1 MLGEAM
7 TVQLVPLAQYGI
19 LALKIVV
26 IVVLGL
32 VAQNLIRRS
41 LRRLAQKQFLTEPM
55 HVMLR
60 GIAWWAVL
68 ILVIL
73 MILQQLGVQ
82 VIGLWAGLLT
92 VAGMVTIG
100 FIAVWSVLSNIL
112 CALLLVI
119 FAPFRIGD
127 EIEIIEATGGA
138 GLRGKVVNLNV
149 LYTSLQEITDG
160 GLRDGVTHVPNNIFF
175 QKTIRQWQG
184 TNTTSLDAQLFKQSD
199 APAAATQSS

>member
-199 APAAATQSS
+199 VPAAETQSS

>member
-1 MLGEAM
+1 MSA
-7 TVQLVPLAQYGI
+7 QLAPFAQYGV
-19 LALKIVV
+19 LAIKLIV

-32 VAQNLIRRS
+32 AAQSLIRRS
-41 LRRLAQKQFLTEPM
+41 LAKLAQKQYLTEPL

-60 GIAWWAVL
+60 GIAWWAVS
-68 ILVIL
+68 IFVIL

-127 EIEIIEATGGA
+127 EIEIIEATGGT

-149 LYTSLQEITDG
+149 LYTSLQEVTD
-160 GLRDGVTHVPNNIFF
+160 DGVRNGATHVPNNIFF

-184 TNTTSLDAQLFKQSD
+184 TNTTSLDAQLFKQGSD
-199 APAAATQSS
+199 APTA

>member
-1 MLGEAM
+1 MSPQMAPI
-7 TVQLVPLAQYGI
+7 TQYGI
-19 LALKIVV
+19 LAIKIIA

-32 VAQNLIRRS
+32 IAQKLTRRS
-41 LRRLAQKQFLTEPM
+41 LQKLVQKRFLTEPL

-60 GIAWWAVL
+60 GIAWWSVL

-112 CALLLVI
+112 CAVLLVI
-119 FAPFRIGD
+119 LAPFRIGD
-127 EIEIIEATGGA
+127 EIEIIEATGGN
-138 GLRGKVVNLNV
+138 GLRGKVVNLNI
-149 LYTSLQEITDG
+149 LYTSLREITDQG
-160 GLRDGVTHVPNNIFF
+160 VRDGVTHVPNNLFF
-175 QKTIRQWQG
+175 QKTIRHWKG
-184 TNTTSLDAQLFKQSD
+184 TNTTSLDSQLFKQSD
-199 APAAATQSS
+199 VDDAAAAQTRSS

>member
-1 MLGEAM
+1 MSGQ
-7 TVQLVPLAQYGI
+7 VGQLAQYGI
-19 LALKIVV
+19 LVIKILV

-32 VAQNLIRRS
+32 VAQGLVRRS
-41 LRRLAQKQFLTEPM
+41 LFKLAQKQLLTEPL

-60 GIAWWAVL
+60 GIAWWTVL
-68 ILVIL
+68 ILVIM

-82 VIGLWAGLLT
+82 VLGLWAGLLT
-92 VAGMVTIG
+92 VAGMVTVG

-119 FAPFRIGD
+119 FSPFRIGD
-127 EIEIIEATGGA
+127 DIEIIEATGGN

-149 LYTSLQEITDG
+149 LYTSLQEITDE
-160 GLRDGVTHVPNNIFF
+160 GLREAVTYVPNNIFF

-184 TNTTSLDAQLFKQSD
+184 SNTTSLDAQLFKQTD
-199 APAAATQSS
+199 VNNTPAV

>member
-1 MLGEAM
+1 MS
-7 TVQLVPLAQYGI
+7 VQMAPLAQYGI
-19 LALKIVV
+19 LAIKIIA

-32 VAQNLIRRS
+32 VAQKLIRRS
-41 LRRLAQKQFLTEPM
+41 LQKLVQKQFLTEPL

-60 GIAWWAVL
+60 GIAWWAVV

-112 CALLLVI
+112 CAVLLVI
-119 FAPFRIGD
+119 LAPFRIGD
-127 EIEIIEATGGA
+127 EIEIIEATGGN
-138 GLRGKVVNLNV
+138 GLRGKVVNLNI
-149 LYTSLQEITDG
+149 LYTSLQEIADAG
-160 GLRDGVTHVPNNIFF
+160 PRDAVTHVPNNIFF
-175 QKTIRQWQG
+175 QKTVRQWKG
-184 TNTTSLDAQLFKQSD
+184 TNTTSLDAQLFQQVD
-199 APAAATQSS
+199 VDNAAAAETRSS